1 MRPFTQLLAFLLL
14 FSVFNLA
21 QAQPGGGRP
30 AALPGAPTASRAVG
44 RISGTVLD
52 GSNQKPVSY
61 ASVGL
66 LDPATNKPVNGGVC
80 GDDGQ
85 FVLAGVPA
93 GTYTIEVTFLGYQTL
108 RRTDV
113 VVTPGGNT
121 NVGNLT
127 LAVGAKALGEV
138 VVIAQKPLIEEKVDR
153 TVYNAEND
161 QTTRGGDAT
170 DVLKRVPLLSVDL
183 DGNVSLRGS
192 SNIRVLINNKP
203 STIAAN
209 SIADALKQIPADQIK
224 TVEVITSP
232 SAKYDA
238 EGSGGIINIIT
249 KGNPLQGATLGVDLS
264 AGLRGSNLGLN
275 GSYRKGKLGL
285 TLGGFGRAGYNTP
298 GEFSNEQVTRSLGS
312 GDVSTTRQ
320 NADTRTEMLFGRYT
334 LGMDYDFDKQNSLTG
349 ALSYGTRSNKTYQ
362 DGLTALTYDGIPNFA
377 LEPLPRNTSLRDVYV
392 NDFSGT
398 IDASLNF
405 THSFEKPQHEF
416 SILTLYSRNNRDNSF
431 YNNILNYSDGTLT
444 SRLRNDNPSDNT
456 EYTAQFD
463 YQNPIS
469 KNQILEMGVK
479 DILRRVNSD
488 YTTLTAGATGD
499 YTPIVGASLSNN
511 FKYNQNVAAGY
522 VAYTLGLPKNFTLKP
537 GLRYEYTTITADFA
551 NSPAV
556 DIPDYGVLV
565 PSLNLSRRFA
575 KTGNTIK
582 LAYNRRIQRPSLQF
596 LNPNRQAANPLNI
609 TIGNPALAPEYTNNY
624 ELSYSTAVKRV
635 NLNFSTFARNTTGS
649 IQAVRTV
656 RGVDTIRTTYDNIGQ
671 ENAYGGSVFFNT
683 SNAKF
688 NLSGG
693 VDAYYAMLDNNASDA
708 NFRASNEGFVV
719 AGRLFGSYNITPVW
733 ALQLFSFYR
742 GRQVQ
747 LQGDQSGFGIYS
759 LSVKRDFA
767 NKRGSIGFG
776 AENFFGTNGIVI
788 RTDLVSPLLDQ
799 SSRSVLNN
807 LSFKINFSYRIGQ
820 LSAAQGGSGP
830 KKSIKNDDLKEGGDG
845 DMGGGGAPG
854 GGGGAPGGGRPA
866 GAPAGARPAGA
877 PVGAP
882 AGATPGAPGRPGY
895 PTAPATATPAD
906 STGTRPTVPTDST
919 LMPGTAAPN
928 TVTPSAPTTPPNQPA
943 TPAPLGT
950 PSPGTTTPGGTTP
963 AGSPGGRP

>member
-1 MRPFTQLLAFLLL
+1 MRPFTQLLACLL
-14 FSVFNLA
+14 FFTVFNLA
-21 QAQPGGGRP
+21 QAQPGGRP
-30 AALPGAPTASRAVG
+30 ATLPGVPAAPRAVG

-108 RRTDV
+108 RRPDV
-113 VVTPGGNT
+113 VVTAGGNT
-121 NVGNLT
+121 NVGSLT
-127 LAVGAKALGEV
+127 LATAAKALGEV

-285 TLGGFGRAGYNTP
+285 TLGGFGRAGYNMP
-298 GEFSNEQVTRSLGS
+298 GEFSNRQVTRSLG
-312 GDVSTTRQ
+312 GDVSTTLQ
-320 NADTRTEMLFGRYT
+320 NADTRTEMIFGRYT
-334 LGMDYDFDKQNSLTG
+334 LGMDYDFDKHNSLTG
-349 ALSYGTRSNKTYQ
+349 SLSYGTRSNKTYQ
-362 DGLTALTYDGIPNFA
+362 DGLTTLSYDGTPIFELQPV
-377 LEPLPRNTSLRDVYV
+377 PRNASLRDVYI

-405 THSFEKPQHEF
+405 THSFEKPQHEI
-416 SILTLYSRNNRDNSF
+416 SLLTLYSRNDRDNSF
-431 YNNILNYSDGTLT
+431 YNNIFDYDTRNLSN
-444 SRLRNDNPSDNT
+444 RLRNDNPSDNT
-456 EYTAQFD
+456 EYTAQLD
-463 YQNPIS
+463 YQNPIG

-488 YTTLTAGATGD
+488 YTTLTAGPTGD

-537 GLRYEYTTITADFA
+537 GLRYEHTTITANFA
-551 NSPAV
+551 NSPAEN
-556 DIPDYGVLV
+556 IPDYGVLV

-575 KTGNTIK
+575 KTGNTLK

-609 TIGNPALAPEYTNNY
+609 TQGNPLLAPEYTNNY

-649 IQAVRTV
+649 IQAVRKV
-656 RGVDTIRTTYDNIGQ
+656 RGVDTIRTSYDNIGQ

-693 VDAYYAMLDNNASDA
+693 VDTYYAMLDNNVSDA

-733 ALQLFSFYR
+733 ALQLFSFYC

-799 SSRSVLNN
+799 SSRSVINN

-854 GGGGAPGGGRPA
+854 GGGMGGGRPA
-866 GAPAGARPAGA
+866 GGPPAGARPAGA
-877 PVGAP
+877 PTGAP
-882 AGATPGAPGRPGY
+882 AGTTPGAAGRPGY
-895 PTAPATATPAD
+895 PPVPATTTPAD
-906 STGTRPTVPTDST
+906 STGNRPTMPADST
-919 LMPGTAAPN
+919 TTPGTAAPN
-928 TVTPSAPTTPPNQPA
+928 TVTPSNSTPATPTQPA
-943 TPAPLGT
+943 TPLGT